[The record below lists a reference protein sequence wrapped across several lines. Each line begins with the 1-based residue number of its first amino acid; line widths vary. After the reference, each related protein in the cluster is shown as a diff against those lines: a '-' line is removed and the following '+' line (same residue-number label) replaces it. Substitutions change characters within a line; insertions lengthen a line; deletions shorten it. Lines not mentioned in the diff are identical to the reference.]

1 MFLRRCLLTALLAA
15 VPVFSAIGTA
25 IGDTQRLPRQLGTP
39 TRQLGTPNVCR
50 VLPLPIRVV
59 VRDTCQVIR
68 DTHGS
73 SQLFG
78 TPTVRRGV
86 IADAVAV
93 VRDTQGLLGAGG
105 IRDSQDLSRHVAVPG
120 QFGGQFETPTVR
132 RSAMVNGTIGGTIG
146 DTHGLLRRAARPTA
160 GTPASF
166 AGGLSAARRLD
177 PRHDG
182 LPAAAHTARSAEISQ
197 SVIRNA
203 AVEVH
208 SGFGAGEKRGPLSPG
223 RMPSPALA

>member
-25 IGDTQRLPRQLGTP
+25 IGDTHGLPR
-39 TRQLGTPNVCR
+39 RAAAV
-50 VLPLPIRVV
+50 VIRHL
-59 VRDTCQVIR
+59 VIR

-73 SQLFG
+73 KQLG

-93 VRDTQGLLGAGG
+93 VGAVVGDTQGLLGAGG

-120 QFGGQFETPTVR
+120 QFGGQFGTPTVR
-132 RSAMVNGTIGGTIG
+132 RSAMVNGTIG
-146 DTHGLLRRAARPTA
+146 DTHGLLRRAARPAA

-166 AGGLSAARRLD
+166 AGGPSAARRLD

-208 SGFGAGEKRGPLSPG
+208 SGFGAGEKRDPLSRG